1 MNIGNWY
8 AIGAYAIWGL
18 LPIYLRLLR
27 HVPALQLTSHR
38 IIWSFILLIGIVLLL
53 RQWQV
58 FRQELKRPRILII
71 YTMAAMLLGINWLTY
86 VWAVNAGFIVETS
99 LGYFINPLLS
109 VLLGIVFFRERLRQ
123 WQWVA
128 IGLAVAGVVYLTV
141 AYGRLPWIA
150 LTLASTFAIYGL
162 VKKKAPL
169 SSVHGLTLETAIL
182 FLPALFFL
190 SHADVTGQG
199 SFFHTG
205 MVSDLLLLSAG
216 PMTTIP
222 LLLFASAAQRIP
234 LSMIGVLQYI
244 APTMQFLLGV
254 FIYDEPF
261 TYIQLTG
268 FCAVWTALIIL
279 GIEGFFDRH
288 NHPAVPK
295 DIAI

>member
-38 IIWSFILLIGIVLLL
+38 IIWSFILLVGIVLLS

-58 FRQELKRPRILII
+58 FRQAIMRPRILII
-71 YTMAAMLLGINWLTY
+71 YSIAAMLLGINWLTY

-150 LTLASTFAIYGL
+150 LTLASTFAIYGF
-162 VKKKAPL
+162 VKKKAL
-169 SSVHGLTLETAIL
+169 FNSVHGLTLETAIL

-190 SHADVTGQG
+190 FHADVTGHG
-199 SFFHTG
+199 
-205 MVSDLLLLSAG
+205 
-216 PMTTIP
+216 
-222 LLLFASAAQRIP
+222 
-234 LSMIGVLQYI
+234 
-244 APTMQFLLGV
+244 
-254 FIYDEPF
+254 
-261 TYIQLTG
+261 
-268 FCAVWTALIIL
+268 
-279 GIEGFFDRH
+279 
-288 NHPAVPK
+288 
-295 DIAI
+295 